1 MWSAGLPAE
10 SAGTAER
17 DAMALNCRLLRQCGA
32 DIPELGSEGEFAG
45 ISLSMPP
52 LVVLLPSFGSSLSDI
67 KRRFSVPPLT
77 PPPVTPPACQ
87 CFSQCGAVRWYAR

>member
-1 MWSAGLPAE
+1 MQAYAQCERHGSKPRGVVMWRAGLPAE

-77 PPPVTPPACQ
+77 PPL
-87 CFSQCGAVRWYAR
+87 

>member
-1 MWSAGLPAE
+1 MQAYAQCARHGSKPRGVVMWRAGLPAE

-77 PPPVTPPACQ
+77 PPL
-87 CFSQCGAVRWYAR
+87 